1 MNSQLAADPKSTSVV
16 WSTYRN
22 ATGISECCLVL
33 NIGPHRLF
41 RDTLEALHHGL
52 CDAYR
57 SLDLT
62 PQSHVFTRMFFSDIR
77 NQLEPLRSSEA
88 FRLLAHGACSFI
100 QQPPLEGH
108 DLSLL
113 SYHVTGPWS
122 ALRRNGQPDDA
133 QDVSSIHGR
142 HYGLHFACNITD
154 ERHLLS
160 FEQTHGIFRKYTDW
174 LAERAMTVRDNVA
187 RTWLFVN
194 DIDNHYAGLVDARRE
209 FFEQSGLT
217 AQTHYVAST
226 GIEGQSDRPGAVV
239 SMDALAIE
247 NVAPA
252 QMTYLAALDHLNPT
266 HEYGV
271 TFERGARIA
280 FGDRAHYHISGT
292 ASIDSHGDVL
302 HRGDAV
308 GQTRRTIENIN
319 ALLAADG
326 LTVSDMAYVI
336 VYVRNAAHFGYVK
349 DCLDHLLDASLP
361 RIYVRASVCR
371 PAWLVEI
378 EAFGVKDC
386 STTFPPFL

>member
-1 MNSQLAADPKSTSVV
+1 MNSQLAADPKSKSVA

-22 ATGISECCLVL
+22 ATGVSEWCLAL

-41 RDTLEALHHGL
+41 EDALEALDHRL
-52 CDAYR
+52 SDAYR
-57 SLDLT
+57 ALNLT
-62 PQSHVFTRMFFSDIR
+62 PESHVFTRIFFSDIR
-77 NQLEPLRSSEA
+77 NHRALLRSSEA

-100 QQPPLEGH
+100 QQPPLEGG

-113 SYHVTGPWS
+113 SYHVTGPWP
-122 ALRRNGQPDDA
+122 ALRRNRHSDDA
-133 QDVSSIHGR
+133 PDFSSLHGR
-142 HYGLHFACNITD
+142 HYGLHFTCNLTD
-154 ERHLLS
+154 ERHPRS
-160 FEQTHGIFRKYTDW
+160 FEQTHGIFRKYTEW
-174 LAERAMTVRDNVA
+174 LAERSMSVRDNVA

-194 DIDNHYAGLVDARRE
+194 DIDNEYAGLVDARRE
-209 FFEQSGLT
+209 FFERSGLT

-226 GIEGQSDRPGAVV
+226 GIEGQSDCPGAIV

-247 NVAPA
+247 NLAPA
-252 QMTYLAALDHLNPT
+252 QVTYLAAPDHLNPT

-292 ASIDSHGDVL
+292 ASIDHHGDVL
-302 HRGDAV
+302 HRGDV
-308 GQTRRTIENIN
+308 MNQTRRTIQNIN

-326 LTVSDMAYVI
+326 LTVNEMAYVI
-336 VYVRNAAHFGYVK
+336 VYVRNAAHVGYVK
-349 DCLDHLLDASLP
+349 ESLDALLDASLP

-378 EAFGVKDC
+378 EAFGVRDC
-386 STTFPPFL
+386 STAFRPFL